1 MWMLITL
8 LWRITSR
15 LLRRLGRGALLV
27 PVAAVGMVVL
37 GVTVWTV
44 AAVAVAA
51 VLAIR
56 RPSAAGGLL
65 PVALICAGLW
75 GLGLA
80 AATPGMVTWTAMP
93 AFSAQVQ
100 TPLSRVILQ
109 APAGKPLAGRMWVQV
124 PAGKPL
130 TYRGPAGQSVTY
142 RAAGSAG
149 PASQSVTYRAAG
161 SAGPAGRKTIVDRR
175 VPPPSPQMRHLYVIP
190 GKPGGPGN
198 WVAVP
203 GKPGAGSGVAGPG
216 KPGAGLSPF
225 PGNVTAVP
233 GKPGGPGTWTA
244 VKGGA
249 PGTWTAIKGGPP
261 AVLFGRPQPRAG
273 FMRSWLLVPLALLML
288 TIGLWLMPQSLAR
301 LRQRAGPLV
310 PYLRH
315 RAREIGWGLALA
327 PATAIG
333 MSVFGVSPWTVAAV
347 TAAVV
352 ITIWWPKAA
361 ADLVPFV
368 LVALALRGFQLA
380 VHWQSLSAGMNGPGV
395 PYGLVTVDGR
405 QSALVAGAEAS
416 ALLAFGA
423 WLVPRTPRMGGVF
436 GSETDADLAGRVA
449 RLTESR
455 GHAVDAAAAELR
467 RIERDLHDGAQARL
481 VALGMNLRAVERVL
495 PTSPQ
500 AALAL
505 IGEARETSVRA
516 LSELRDLIRGICP
529 PVLADRGL
537 GHAVQALVLDTPLPT
552 ALEVDLP
559 GRPAAPVE
567 SACYFA
573 VAEALANAVKHSGA
587 RHAGIR
593 IQHAEGML
601 RIEVADDGV
610 GGADPAQGTGLQG
623 VERRLGT
630 FDGIMAVSSPP
641 GGPTMIVMEVPCA
654 LLSPKTCSC

>member
-75 GLGLA
+75 GLALA
-80 AATPGMVTWTAMP
+80 AAGPGMVAWTAMP
-93 AFSAQVQ
+93 SYSVQVLAPQ
-100 TPLSRVILQ
+100 SRFTMQPLSGKAAPPRAPVRAPAGKAAPSRAPVRAPAGKAAPPRAPVQ
-109 APAGKPLAGRMWVQV
+109 APAGQ
-124 PAGKPL
+124 
-130 TYRGPAGQSVTY
+130 TVTY
-142 RAAGSAG
+142 RA
-149 PASQSVTYRAAG
+149 VG
-161 SAGPAGRKTIVDRR
+161 SAGPAGKTVTYSESVQAPGGRIVTYRAVGSAGPAGQKTIVNWR
-175 VPPPSPQMRHLYVIP
+175 VPPPSPKMALHIVP

-198 WVAVP
+198 WIGGP
-203 GKPGAGSGVAGPG
+203 GEPGAR
-216 KPGAGLSPF
+216 LSPF
-225 PGNVTAVP
+225 PGNMTTP
-233 GKPGGPGTWTA
+233 GMPGRFP
-244 VKGGA
+244 
-249 PGTWTAIKGGPP
+249 
-261 AVLFGRPQPRAG
+261 VLFGRPQPRAG

-288 TIGLWLMPQSLAR
+288 TVGLWLMPQSLAR

-405 QSALVAGAEAS
+405 QSALAAGAEAS
-416 ALLAFGA
+416 AFLAFGA
-423 WLVPRTPRMGGVF
+423 WLVPRTIGTRMGRF
-436 GSETDADLAGRVA
+436 GSGADADLAGRVA

>member
-8 LWRITSR
+8 LWRITSQ

-51 VLAIR
+51 ILAIR
-56 RPSAAGGLL
+56 RPSAAAGLL

-75 GLGLA
+75 GLVLA
-80 AATPGMVTWTAMP
+80 ASAPGMVAWTAMP
-93 AFSAQVQ
+93 SFSIQVLAPPPPVPVVPTGGKAVTYRTQ
-100 TPLSRVILQ
+100 AGKAVTYRTPAQ
-109 APAGKPLAGRMWVQV
+109 APAGK
-124 PAGKPL
+124 
-130 TYRGPAGQSVTY
+130 TVTY
-142 RAAGSAG
+142 RAVGSAG
-149 PASQSVTYRAAG
+149 PAS
-161 SAGPAGRKTIVDRR
+161 RKTIVNWQ
-175 VPPPSPQMRHLYVIP
+175 VLPPSPKMVRLYVIA
-190 GKPGGPGN
+190 GKPGGPVH
-198 WVAVP
+198 WI
-203 GKPGAGSGVAGPG
+203 AGPG
-216 KPGAGLSPF
+216 KPGAGLSP
-225 PGNVTAVP
+225 PP
-233 GKPGGPGTWTA
+233 GKVIAVRGKLGMPGA
-244 VKGGA
+244 
-249 PGTWTAIKGGPP
+249 WTAIKPGAP
-261 AVLFGRPQPRAG
+261 AVLFGRPQPQAG

-288 TIGLWLMPQSLAR
+288 TVGLWLMPQSLAR

-380 VHWQSLSAGMNGPGV
+380 VHWQSLSAGMSGPGV
-395 PYGLVTVDGR
+395 PYGFVTVDGR

-416 ALLAFGA
+416 AFLAFGA
-423 WLVPRTPRMGGVF
+423 WLVPRTIGTRMGRVF
-436 GSETDADLAGRVA
+436 GSGDDADLAGRVA

-593 IQHAEGML
+593 IQYTEGML

>member
-1 MWMLITL
+1 
-8 LWRITSR
+8 
-15 LLRRLGRGALLV
+15 LLV

-56 RPSAAGGLL
+56 RPSAAAGLL

-75 GLGLA
+75 GLVLA
-80 AATPGMVTWTAMP
+80 ASTPGMVAWTAMP
-93 AFSAQVQ
+93 SFSIQVLAPPPPVPVVPTGGKAVTYRTQ
-100 TPLSRVILQ
+100 AGKAVTYR
-109 APAGKPLAGRMWVQV
+109 APAQAQ
-124 PAGKPL
+124 AGK
-130 TYRGPAGQSVTY
+130 AVTY

-149 PASQSVTYRAAG
+149 PTS
-161 SAGPAGRKTIVDRR
+161 RKTIVGWQ
-175 VPPPSPQMRHLYVIP
+175 VPPPFPKMWRMYV
-190 GKPGGPGN
+190 
-198 WVAVP
+198 VA
-203 GKPGAGSGVAGPG
+203 GKPGAPIRWIAGPG
-216 KPGAGLSPF
+216 KPGAGLSP
-225 PGNVTAVP
+225 PRGNVTVAP
-233 GKPGGPGTWTA
+233 GPGTWA
-244 VKGGA
+244 AFKPGA
-249 PGTWTAIKGGPP
+249 PP
-261 AVLFGRPQPRAG
+261 VVFGRPQPQAG

-288 TIGLWLMPQSLAR
+288 TVGLWLMPQSLAR

-310 PYLRH
+310 PYLRQ
-315 RAREIGWGLALA
+315 RAREIGWGLALV

-333 MSVFGVSPWTVAAV
+333 MSVFGMSPWTVAAV
-347 TAAVV
+347 AAAVV

-380 VHWQSLSAGMNGPGV
+380 VHWQSLSAGINGPGV

-416 ALLAFGA
+416 AFLAFGA
-423 WLVPRTPRMGGVF
+423 WLVPRTIGTHMGRVF
-436 GSETDADLAGRVA
+436 TAGADADLAGRVA

-505 IGEARETSVRA
+505 VAEARETSVRA
-516 LSELRDLIRGICP
+516 LNELRDLIRGICP
-529 PVLADRGL
+529 PVLSDRGL

-559 GRPAAPVE
+559 GRLTAPVE

-593 IQHAEGML
+593 IRYASGLL

-610 GGADPAQGTGLQG
+610 GGADPERGTGLQG

-641 GGPTMIVMEVPCA
+641 GGPTMIAMEVPCA